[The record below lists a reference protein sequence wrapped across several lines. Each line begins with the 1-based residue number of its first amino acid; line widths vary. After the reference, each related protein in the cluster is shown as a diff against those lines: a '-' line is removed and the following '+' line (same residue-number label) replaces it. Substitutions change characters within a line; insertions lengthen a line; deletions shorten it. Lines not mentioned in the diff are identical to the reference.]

1 MTKRWIRCASYFIC
15 LFFIQ
20 CKQEKKVSALFSSL
34 PVSATGIDYKNQLT
48 EDRNFNIIE
57 YLYFYNGGGVAC
69 GDINN
74 DGLVDIYFSS
84 NQNSNKLY
92 LNKGNFKFEDITEK
106 SGTKGIGNWKT
117 GVTMADVNGDGFLDI
132 YICGVGNYKSFNS
145 QNQLLI
151 NNRDLTFSDKTQEY
165 GLQFKGFSTQTIFFD
180 YDLDGDL
187 DCYLLNHSVH
197 SASSYVSITN
207 RVRSDSLSGDQLFRN
222 ELISNG
228 KISEMP
234 HFVNVTNSAG
244 ILSSRLG
251 YGLGVGVSDVNL
263 DGYSDIYVSN
273 DFQENDYLY
282 INNKDGTF
290 KQILEKSLAHSSR
303 FSMGNDMADIN
314 NDGRPDIITT
324 DMLPRD
330 ESVIKTSAGED
341 AYEVYKYKLKFGY
354 HYQVARNCLQL
365 NQYITDSLVTFSD
378 VAPLAGV
385 EATDWSWSPLLA
397 DFDND
402 GLKDLFVSNGIV
414 RRPNDL
420 DYINFISNQAIQD
433 SLQTIESSDLAIL
446 NSMPEGKVA
455 NFIFKNVDGIH
466 FKDVSTEWGV
476 NTPSFSNGSAYADLD
491 NDGDLDVVVNNINQ
505 PAFVYQNTNKL
516 SSISIRF
523 TGNKPNSFGIGVKIL
538 AYVGAQFQA
547 FEVSAT
553 RGFSSASDTRV
564 IIGLGNS
571 VKADSIL
578 IVWPGGTSQKLN
590 SVEAGKTIS
599 AKQSDAKVRFD
610 YKRMLPN
617 KGMVK
622 PLPKSSI
629 PNFVH
634 REDDYNAFNHEGL
647 IPHMLTTQ
655 GPPLAQGDVDGD
667 GLTDVFVG
675 GGKDQPAAIFVQT
688 KQGGWI
694 EKPNKDFVSDMFAE
708 DVAAALFDVD
718 GDHDVDLLVAAGGQD
733 PINKPE
739 ALQPRLYKNDG
750 RGNFQ
755 RDNHSIPRIILNASC
770 IKPFD
775 YDRDGDADV
784 FLGAS
789 VIPFLYGMA
798 PQSYLLRN
806 DGKGKFSDVP
816 NWLGNSRFHNPTEI
830 RPGLVK
836 DAAWTD
842 VNKDGR
848 VDLIL
853 VGEWMPITALIQNQN
868 HQFENQTEQFGLTFT
883 SGLWN
888 AIEASDFDNDGDDDY
903 VLGNLGQNSRLK
915 VSTEQPLALYLG
927 DFDSN
932 GGSDHILVYYNGDK
946 SYPFASR
953 DQLIKQL
960 PGLKRKFLRYQ
971 DYRNVNLEDIV
982 TPQQK
987 GNSARMQVETL
998 SSSYLRNDKGKL
1010 TLVDLPAEAQFAPVY
1025 AIAMEDV
1032 NKDGFNDL
1040 LLGGNL
1046 DAVQPDFGRYDASI
1060 GLIMLGDGMGN
1071 WKPVDAQESGF
1082 VVKGETRHIQVLSN
1096 FKNEK
1101 IILVSR
1107 NNQSIVGFK
1116 IVSQ

>member
-1 MTKRWIRCASYFIC
+1 MNKQWCSLIFL
-15 LFFIQ
+15 LFSLFLTQ
-20 CKQEKKVSALFSSL
+20 CKEKSSPHLFLSIPASKTD
-34 PVSATGIDYKNQLT
+34 VDFDNHLT
-48 EDRNFNIIE
+48 EDKNFNIIE

-117 GVTMADVNGDGFLDI
+117 GVTMADINGDGYLDI
-132 YICGVGNYKSFNS
+132 YVCGVGNYKNFNS

-151 NNRDLTFSDKTQEY
+151 NNGDLTFSDKTEEY
-165 GLQFKGFSTQTIFFD
+165 RLQFKGFSTQTIFFD
-180 YDLDGDL
+180 FDLDGDL

-197 SASSYVSITN
+197 SASSYVSVTN
-207 RVRSDSLSGDQLFRN
+207 RVKSDSLSGDQFFRN

-228 KISEMP
+228 KNSGAT
-234 HFVNVTNSAG
+234 HFVNVTKGAG

-263 DGYSDIYVSN
+263 DGYPDIYVSN

-282 INNKDGTF
+282 INNKNGTF
-290 KQILEKSLAHSSR
+290 KQVLEKSLAHSSR
-303 FSMGNDMADIN
+303 FSMGNDIADVN
-314 NDGRPDIITT
+314 NDGRPDIVTT

-330 ESVIKTSAGED
+330 EAVIKTSAGED

-354 HYQVARNCLQL
+354 HYQVARNCLQF
-365 NQYITDSLVTFSD
+365 NRFISDSLVTFSD
-378 VAPLAGV
+378 LAPLAGV

-402 GLKDLFVSNGIV
+402 GLKDLFVSNGIF

-433 SLQTIESSDLAIL
+433 SLKTIESSDLGIL
-446 NSMPEGKVA
+446 NLMPDGKVS
-455 NFIFKNVDGIH
+455 NFIFRNVDGIH
-466 FKDVSTEWGV
+466 FIDVSADWGINV
-476 NTPSFSNGSAYADLD
+476 PSFSNGSAYADLD
-491 NDGDLDVVVNNINQ
+491 NDGDLDVVVNNINES
-505 PAFVYQNTNKL
+505 AFVYQNNSKL
-516 SSISIRF
+516 SSITINLIGSQ
-523 TGNKPNSFGIGVKIL
+523 PNSFGIGAKIL
-538 AYVGAQFQA
+538 TYSGGKFQYH
-547 FEVSAT
+547 EVSAT
-553 RGFSSASDTRV
+553 RGFSSSSDTRV
-564 IIGLGNS
+564 IVGIENS
-571 VKADSIL
+571 VKIDSVL
-578 IVWPGGTSQKLN
+578 VVWPGGRFQKLN
-590 SVEAGKTIS
+590 NIEAGKLIS
-599 AKQSDAKVRFD
+599 VKQSDAKLTFNYNRLVPSQRIFEP
-610 YKRMLPN
+610 LS
-617 KGMVK
+617 K
-622 PLPKSSI
+622 PFI
-629 PNFVH
+629 PNFIH
-634 REDDYNAFNHEGL
+634 KEDDYNAFNNEGL

-694 EKPNKDFVSDMFAE
+694 EKPNKDFVSDLFAE

-733 PINKPE
+733 PSNKPE

-775 YDRDGDADV
+775 YDGDGDADV

-806 DGKGKFSDVP
+806 DGKGKFSDLP
-816 NWLGNSRFHNPTEI
+816 NWLGNSRFNNPTEI

-853 VGEWMPITALIQNQN
+853 VGEWMPITILIQNSN
-868 HQFENQTEQFGLTFT
+868 HQFENQTEQFGTKLT

-888 AIEASDFDNDGDDDY
+888 AVEAFDFDGDGYDDY
-903 VLGNLGQNSRLK
+903 VLGNLGQNSRLR
-915 VSTEQPLALYLG
+915 VSAEKPLVMYLG

-960 PGLKRKFLRYQ
+960 PGLKKKFMRYK

-987 GNSARMQVETL
+987 GNSARMQVEVL

-1010 TLVDLPAEAQFAPVY
+1010 ARVDLPAEAQLAPVY

-1032 NKDGFNDL
+1032 NNDGFKDL
-1040 LLGGNL
+1040 IVGGNL

-1060 GLIMLGDGMGN
+1060 GLILLGDGKGN
-1071 WKPVDAQESGF
+1071 WKALDTQESGF
-1082 VVKGETRHIQVLSN
+1082 LVKGETRHIRVVSN
-1096 FKNEK
+1096 FKKEK
-1101 IILVSR
+1101 IVLVSR
-1107 NNQSIVGFK
+1107 NNQSMVGFK
-1116 IVSQ
+1116 ITPR